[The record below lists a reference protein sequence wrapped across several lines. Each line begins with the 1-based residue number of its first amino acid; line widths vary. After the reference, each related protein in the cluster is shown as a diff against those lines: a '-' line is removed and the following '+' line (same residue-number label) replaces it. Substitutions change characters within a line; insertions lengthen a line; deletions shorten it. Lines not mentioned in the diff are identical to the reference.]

1 MAGRAKPSEVFDVS
15 KSGALIL
22 GKDRLEDYA
31 TKYLSHRCAKALE
44 TPMPL
49 PIDEILEYDNL
60 TVKEVRLSKN
70 LDIFGCCML
79 LTGEVNIYDEETDTY
94 HPKTFEE
101 GTILFD
107 PKSEARFGDG
117 AKRNTI
123 IHEALHWEKDKT
135 FFEILKVKNRAETE
149 KLSPIMCR
157 SSKTFYEPPEKKKT
171 KENEVRWMEWQAHR
185 LAPRVL
191 MPYEMFRKKAKELIE
206 ESRFGKSNVLPS
218 CDGVIE
224 ALSEFFIVSRSSV
237 KYRLL
242 EVGLRDEISRY
253 EDYDAI
259 FEEINGSEEYAKLT
273 PIEAYQLLQEE
284 SLLQEWVSGGRFIFA
299 DGYFVLSE
307 KEYVVFKNGEI
318 HLSAK
323 AKRNL
328 EKCVLNIHE
337 QKYIEYPNFWK
348 DYAGYAMMFQTVGMD
363 KRLFTFHPK
372 YQSNIDKL
380 DPATAYDAAAN
391 EIFSYDVDAEREMYG
406 HIVDPSKTLCQTI
419 VAIMDMC
426 GCDTSAK
433 FNRRT
438 LLHKNYY
445 SGIKNDKK
453 NDMKEKTL
461 MAICVGMKLNSRLT
475 QELFKKSVNNYQV
488 YVDPYATYTLIMEQF
503 PSLPIDD
510 FNEMLSRK
518 GMDKLGTEM
527 RDP

>member
-1 MAGRAKPSEVFDVS
+1 MASRAKPSEVFDVS

-31 TKYLSHRCAKALE
+31 TKYLSRRCAKALE

-49 PIDEILEYDNL
+49 PVDEILAYDKL
-60 TVKEVRLSKN
+60 TVKEVRLSRN

-107 PKSEARFGDG
+107 PKSEARFGEG
-117 AKRNTI
+117 AKRNTL

-135 FFEILKVKNRAETE
+135 FFDILKIKNRVESE
-149 KLSPIMCR
+149 KLYPIMCR

-171 KENEVRWMEWQAHR
+171 KENEVKWLEWQAHR

-206 ESRFGKSNVLPS
+206 ESRSGQSDVFPS
-218 CDGVIE
+218 CDGLIE
-224 ALSEFFIVSRSSV
+224 ALSDFFIVSRSSV

-242 EVGLRDEISRY
+242 EVGLQDEISRY
-253 EDYDAI
+253 EDYEAI
-259 FEEINGSEEYAKLT
+259 YEEINGSKEYAKLT
-273 PIEAYQLLQEE
+273 PLEAYQLLQEE
-284 SLLQEWVSGGRFIFA
+284 SLLQEWVSGRRFVFA
-299 DGYFVLSE
+299 DGYFVLAE
-307 KEYVVFKNGEI
+307 KEYVVSKNGEV
-318 HLSAK
+318 HLSTK
-323 AKRNL
+323 AKRNP

-337 QKYIEYPNFWK
+337 QKYIEYPNFRK
-348 DYAGYAMMFQTVGMD
+348 DYMGYAMMFQTVGMD
-363 KRLFTFHPK
+363 RRLFTFHPK

-380 DPATAYDAAAN
+380 DTDTAYDAAIDA
-391 EIFSYDVDAEREMYG
+391 IFSDDIDAEREMYG
-406 HIVDPSKTLCQTI
+406 YIVDPSKSLCQTI
-419 VAIMDMC
+419 MSIMDMR

-433 FNRRT
+433 FNHRT

-445 SGIKNDKK
+445 GSIKNDKK

-488 YVDPYATYTLIMEQF
+488 YVDPYATYTRIMERM
-503 PSLPIDD
+503 PGLPIDD
-510 FNEMLSRK
+510 FNAILERRGL
-518 GMDKLGTEM
+518 DKLGTEM